1 MRRLALSLVSAC
13 GLALLSA
20 CSGGT
25 GFGNNGS
32 SLSAIVFSNGSAQV
46 ANFFVAPGGTSP
58 LRVAAVGVESTPG
71 SDLVYG
77 QTFLWAARFVNPLTD
92 PASIATYTTGVSPST
107 FKTCAAPPKVEPPVP
122 ILVPAPYSDVTSG
135 FAGYTALGPTQP
147 VSTVYVAAVPGV
159 AAPYC
164 LVLTATHP
172 ADGTVGTVTV
182 VVSQSP

>member
-32 SLSAIVFSNGSAQV
+32 SLTAIVFSNGSSQV
-46 ANFFVAPGGTSP
+46 ADFFVAPGGTSP
-58 LRVAAVGVESTPG
+58 VRVAAVGVKGSPG

-77 QTFLWAARFVNPLTD
+77 QTFLWAARFVNPATD
-92 PASIATYTTGVSPST
+92 PASISTYKTGVSPST
-107 FKTCAAPPKVEPPVP
+107 FKTCAAPPKVQPAVP
-122 ILVPAPYSDVTSG
+122 ILVPGPYSDVTSG
-135 FAGYTALGPTQP
+135 FAGYTALAATQP
-147 VSTVYVAAVPGV
+147 ASTVYVAAVPGTV
-159 AAPYC
+159 APYC

-182 VVSQSP
+182 VVSQNP